1 MENELTK
8 KSNEGECA
16 KHPLLILFIGCM
28 LVFAVIAIIVALTIV
43 LSWGFRGIV
52 P

>member
-8 KSNEGECA
+8 KSNEGKCA
-16 KHPLLILFIGCM
+16 KYPLLILFIGCM
-28 LVFAVIAIIVALTIV
+28 LVFAAIAAIVAVSIA
-43 LSWGFRGIV
+43 LSWGFWGIF